1 MIRATLKPK
10 KCRACGVVFE
20 PARSMQKVCSP
31 ACAIALNDKAK
42 AKKAAQARRA
52 ERKDLRERLEKAKT
66 RAQHLKEAQAAV
78 NAYVRIRDANDPCI
92 SCDREASWGGQW
104 HASHYRSVG
113 SNPALRFNLFNIH
126 RACSICN
133 AWLSGNLSEYR
144 PRLIEKI
151 GVEKVDFLEGPHSS
165 KKYDID
171 YLIRL
176 KRIFR
181 ERTRRIAKMQGR
193 GVRKGRSVPW
203 KTTLPDALLQD
214 AEKWEFRSFAE
225 VAEDGATSGF

>member
-1 MIRATLKPK
+1 MMRADLKPK
-10 KCRACGVVFE
+10 KCTICKSVFT
-20 PARSMQKVCSP
+20 PIRSTERVCSVP
-31 ACAIALNDKAK
+31 CAIAWADRAK
-42 AKKAAQARRA
+42 AKKAVQEKRA

-181 ERTRRIAKMQGR
+181 ERTRRIAKMQSR
-193 GVRKGRSVPW
+193 GVREGRSVPW
-203 KTTLPDALLQD
+203 KEPLPDALLQN

-225 VAEDGATSGF
+225 AAEDGPASGF